1 MNFSMIK
8 TLTLTAALLST
19 TAMSAFADGHIK
31 NIGEVTALIPEAST
45 AVDPAHATI
54 DGASGD
60 TAFPYISAMK
70 PLATVGEVDKMS
82 GQPLTGYPDG
92 HSAWLIDENT
102 VRIAYQ
108 SESYGPMSSETVA
121 QKMATG
127 ATFTGS
133 QVHVI
138 DFDRIE
144 LARFLG
150 NDKISA
156 EIVKGSGHLYNRIF
170 NVFGNEMKPKSEG
183 GVWGNQT
190 KPDGT
195 VVDYAPKMQ
204 LKEADF
210 FVNSFC
216 GSWFEPANKYGAGI
230 GFADD
235 AYLMAEEWNIQR
247 MFDTTED
254 KKVVKSEI
262 DTHDTMG
269 LASIVVDVKNQV
281 AYTVPALGQTGYEKL
296 APLNPQHP
304 DYVLIVASGY
314 NHDVEPA
321 PLKVYVG
328 KKGVGVDGKPLPSDA
343 SERDQFLARNG
354 LLYGKLY
361 GLALANDK
369 FASLGIEKV
378 DTKEKMFDA
387 YLTNADAPNRFDAVF
402 APTSYQWAGWDKG
415 VSVRE
420 TEMLKWQDAGEQP
433 EGHTFFVGDSKAEH
447 PAVDPDITK
456 TRYVQAMTYKGG
468 LLGLDFGDMKAVFD
482 AANGDLPAT
491 LPVKATRTVAA
502 VDGALTI
509 DVADKGIKHG
519 GEGDHSTWQDGS
531 AKTVAPDGLY
541 WVKAAD
547 KDVLFLDE
555 DSGNALGERKMALPL
570 NAADMTLAEPGKGYL
585 LAIAGGK
592 KNPRAANKIAAYPG
606 TFKKAT
612 STEFSGSW
620 NISSLIAKKS
630 DGSFYTADELAGTG
644 QQKING
650 TIALNDSTLIGV
662 VQHKGESAGAVKE
675 VKADQGGQLFI
686 FSPNL
691 PK

>member
-1 MNFSMIK
+1 
-8 TLTLTAALLST
+8 
-19 TAMSAFADGHIK
+19 
-31 NIGEVTALIPEAST
+31 
-45 AVDPAHATI
+45 
-54 DGASGD
+54 
-60 TAFPYISAMK
+60 
-70 PLATVGEVDKMS
+70 
-82 GQPLTGYPDG
+82 
-92 HSAWLIDENT
+92 
-102 VRIAYQ
+102 
-108 SESYGPMSSETVA
+108 
-121 QKMATG
+121 
-127 ATFTGS
+127 
-133 QVHVI
+133 
-138 DFDRIE
+138 
-144 LARFLG
+144 
-150 NDKISA
+150 
-156 EIVKGSGHLYNRIF
+156 
-170 NVFGNEMKPKSEG
+170 
-183 GVWGNQT
+183 
-190 KPDGT
+190 
-195 VVDYAPKMQ
+195 
-204 LKEADF
+204 
-210 FVNSFC
+210 
-216 GSWFEPANKYGAGI
+216 
-230 GFADD
+230 
-235 AYLMAEEWNIQR
+235 MAEEWNIQR
-247 MFDTTED
+247 MFNTTKD
-254 KKVVKSEI
+254 KKVVKTEI
-262 DTHDTMG
+262 DTNETMG

-328 KKGVGVDGKPLPSDA
+328 KKGVGADGKPLPADA

-369 FASLGIEKV
+369 FASLGIDKI

-387 YLTNADAPNRFDAVF
+387 YLTNPDAPNTFDAVF
-402 APTSYQWAGWDKG
+402 APTSYQWGGWNKG
-415 VSVRE
+415 VAVGQ
-420 TEMLKWQDAGEQP
+420 TEMLKWQEAGEQP
-433 EGHTFFVGDSKAEH
+433 EGYTFFVGDSKAEH

-456 TRYVQAMTYKGG
+456 TRYVQSMTYKGG

-482 AANGDLPAT
+482 AANGALPAN

-509 DVADKGIKHG
+509 DVANKGIKHG

-547 KDVLFLDE
+547 KDVLILDE

-592 KNPRAANKIAAYPG
+592 KNPRAVNKIAHYPG
-606 TFKKAT
+606 TFSKAT

-620 NISSLIAKKS
+620 NISSLIAKKA
-630 DGSFYTADELAGTG
+630 DGSFYTAKELAGTG

-675 VKADQGGQLFI
+675 VKADQGRPAVHLLAQPARIRPQYAINRGRLFGGHGSSCWPDGSSKPDAARNESLQTMPRRLLSA
-686 FSPNL
+686 FLL
-691 PK
+691 PALSLPVLLSLVATALPSVAQDQDFITKGKGLFEENCVECHGEDAKSGDSGDIRDADKQQVTMATGGFESMPDFEFEEYKIEAITAYLNSLK